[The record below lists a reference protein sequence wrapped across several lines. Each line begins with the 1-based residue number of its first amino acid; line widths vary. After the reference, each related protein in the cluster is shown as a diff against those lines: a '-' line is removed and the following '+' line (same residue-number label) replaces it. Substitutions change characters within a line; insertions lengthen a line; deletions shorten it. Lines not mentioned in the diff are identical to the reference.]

1 MIEIGIW
8 KRWREAREQPKETE
22 IVSDSLLRALIG
34 ETKITAEEAMS
45 IPTVAGC
52 VGKIADT
59 VASLEIK
66 LYRRNGDAIEEMTD
80 DKRTKLLNGDTGD
93 TLDAFQM
100 KRAMVKDMFLDK
112 GGYAFVHKS
121 NGEIVSLHYVEANRL
136 AFTYDPNPIFK
147 DYKIYCYGAYY
158 EGWQWIKLLRNTR
171 NGYSGESIV
180 DESKTFFETAYAS
193 LLYEKNLVKTGGNK
207 KGFLQSAKKL
217 STEAM
222 EALKKA
228 FKRMY
233 SDSSENVIVLNDGLT
248 FKESSNTSVELQLNE
263 NKKTN
268 ADEICKMFHVPP
280 SIISGKAI
288 EEDKKN
294 YIEGAIIP
302 ILDRFATAINAVMLD
317 EDEKN
322 DMFFSFDTTDLVK
335 GDIEKRFGAYK
346 IAIDSGF
353 MQIDEVR
360 EKEKLPAFG
369 LDFIKLGLQDVLYS
383 PSSKTVYTP
392 NTDKT
397 SKMGENPVKEEPE
410 KKEGEEDAD

>member
-193 LLYEKNLVKTGGNK
+193 LLYEKTW
-207 KGFLQSAKKL
+207 
-217 STEAM
+217 
-222 EALKKA
+222 
-228 FKRMY
+228 
-233 SDSSENVIVLNDGLT
+233 
-248 FKESSNTSVELQLNE
+248 
-263 NKKTN
+263 
-268 ADEICKMFHVPP
+268 
-280 SIISGKAI
+280 
-288 EEDKKN
+288 
-294 YIEGAIIP
+294 
-302 ILDRFATAINAVMLD
+302 
-317 EDEKN
+317 
-322 DMFFSFDTTDLVK
+322 
-335 GDIEKRFGAYK
+335 
-346 IAIDSGF
+346 
-353 MQIDEVR
+353 
-360 EKEKLPAFG
+360 
-369 LDFIKLGLQDVLYS
+369 
-383 PSSKTVYTP
+383 
-392 NTDKT
+392 
-397 SKMGENPVKEEPE
+397 
-410 KKEGEEDAD
+410 